1 MPMGLGLDILRA
13 TQPRAAAGE
22 KGAFTQAQ
30 AAQVREKALALAAP
44 EIQKIESEYE
54 KEAKPTL
61 GMFGGFEKNWRQG
74 PKGEELERKKQAI
87 INRYITM
94 LAPELGA
101 VTAPS
106 AADLQRYR
114 QMGF

>member
-1 MPMGLGLDILRA
+1 
-13 TQPRAAAGE
+13 
-22 KGAFTQAQ
+22 
-30 AAQVREKALALAAP
+30 
-44 EIQKIESEYE
+44 
-54 KEAKPTL
+54 
-61 GMFGGFEKNWRQG
+61 MFGGFEKNWRQG

-87 INRYITM
+87 INRYIAM

-114 QMGF
+114 QMGSK